1 MAHDDRTVNGRHW
14 RHIGGG
20 EWWGSR
26 VVLADGNAMY
36 FSHAYDD
43 MNKCR
48 WVIRKGM
55 RDKPGEDKIVK
66 QGSAVTLKQA
76 MKDADAALRAL
87 AQ

>member
-1 MAHDDRTVNGRHW
+1 
-14 RHIGGG
+14 
-20 EWWGSR
+20 
-26 VVLADGNAMY
+26 MY
-36 FSHAYDD
+36 LPHAYDD

-76 MKDADAALRAL
+76 TSGVIDSGGIRSRRVRKRWFHGIRTSAHVGVIGIGPVKPHRHP
-87 AQ
+87 